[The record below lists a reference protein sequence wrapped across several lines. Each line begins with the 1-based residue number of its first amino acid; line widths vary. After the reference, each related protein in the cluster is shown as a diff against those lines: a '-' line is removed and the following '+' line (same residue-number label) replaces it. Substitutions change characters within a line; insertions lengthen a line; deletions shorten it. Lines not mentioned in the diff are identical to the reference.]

1 MQISKRLLVGAA
13 FYGNNMKLYEVET
26 WSHARRIVL

>member
-1 MQISKRLLVGAA
+1 MQISKRLLAGAA

-26 WSHARRIVL
+26 WSHTRRIVL